1 MAAGV
6 QTLDVYPI
14 TNYVIMTKDR
24 QPEKVGVPP
33 SRPRFLALVPLYDVP
48 FLRTSGTHCECACW
62 NSLCYARFTSGF

>member
-33 SRPRFLALVPLYDVP
+33 SRPRFLALVPLNDVP
-48 FLRTSGTHCECACW
+48 LFAHTGHAL
-62 NSLCYARFTSGF
+62 